1 MTDQA
6 RTRRA
11 AVALAARGE
20 GQAAAALGALALQ
33 DIPLPADSPLSP
45 LAAAIDHHGGCVPL
59 PYGQGQCWVA
69 RTGEAVSGMLYATPP
84 IRWLQ
89 QQPSPHRNS
98 LIHSLVEIELLA
110 VAESH
115 RTQGVGTVLL
125 QEAENTAR
133 ANGTHLALA
142 KIRVG
147 ASPSCA
153 GTADAD
159 TPSQHRTSPS
169 SSPPAT
175 GSPPATTDP
184 MATNSLRKHCSP
196 AQPCAAQPEPAPP
209 DPPGRRHLNPGAA
222 STRPALFPGTAEFE
236 PGHAEGSVNQD
247 QGGRGRGDHTH
258 VGSRRVPATADPRP
272 GERRSPRGRPAAR
285 PRPRRADSARAAVV
299 HESDSASDAEACR
312 RHATQKKPRAVR
324 EQHMIVTDADTARS
338 ESPSLTRPGALSSTS
353 VGGFCITPLLYVA
366 GWPFPSA
373 RRRPRAGMVVSKRTA
388 HPAQRPALHER
399 RYGSLQLTEE

>member
-33 DIPLPADSPLSP
+33 DSPLPADGPLSP

-125 QEAENTAR
+125 QEAENNAR

-147 ASPSCA
+147 AFPIMRWYRRR
-153 GTADAD
+153 GYTI
-159 TPSQHRTSPS
+159 
-169 SSPPAT
+169 
-175 GSPPATTDP
+175 
-184 MATNSLRKHCSP
+184 
-196 AQPCAAQPEPAPP
+196 AAQNEPLVFAT
-209 DPPGRRHLNPGAA
+209 RHGLTSCDDGSDGYQLAA
-222 STRPALFPGTAEFE
+222 KALQPGTAL
-236 PGHAEGSVNQD
+236 
-247 QGGRGRGDHTH
+247 
-258 VGSRRVPATADPRP
+258 RRT
-272 GERRSPRGRPAAR
+272 
-285 PRPRRADSARAAVV
+285 ARA
-299 HESDSASDAEACR
+299 
-312 RHATQKKPRAVR
+312 
-324 EQHMIVTDADTARS
+324 
-338 ESPSLTRPGALSSTS
+338 G
-353 VGGFCITPLLYVA
+353 TPLIL
-366 GWPFPSA
+366 
-373 RRRPRAGMVVSKRTA
+373 
-388 HPAQRPALHER
+388 LER
-399 RYGSLQLTEE
+399 DT